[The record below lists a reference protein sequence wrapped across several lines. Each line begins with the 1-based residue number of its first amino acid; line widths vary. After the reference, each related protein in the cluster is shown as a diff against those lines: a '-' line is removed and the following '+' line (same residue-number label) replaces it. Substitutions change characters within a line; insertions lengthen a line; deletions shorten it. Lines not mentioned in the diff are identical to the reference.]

1 MTTQK
6 EMNLPDVLNEL
17 AQRLPE
23 RVQWMNAGYDGAF
36 WMVYLT
42 DEQDPDGSGFVSLG
56 HPANPNQSRLEE
68 ALREECQTRRWPV
81 EIHLHPYGVDEG
93 HEVRIWT
100 GYTAGEES
108 TPMYAATAP
117 TPAHTFSLALLRALS

>member
-1 MTTQK
+1 MTDPVTAPTFP
-6 EMNLPDVLNEL
+6 ETLTRL
-17 AQRLPE
+17 AQLMPE

-68 ALREECQTRRWPV
+68 ALRQECMARGWSLNQQSCPHPV
-81 EIHLHPYGVDEG
+81 HPSW
-93 HEVRIWT
+93 RATI
-100 GYTAGEES
+100 YTPQFRSAQGS
-108 TPMYAATAP
+108 S
-117 TPAHTFSLALLRALS
+117 PAHALALALMSALGGEGA